1 MSTTDD
7 KLHQKR
13 RAQAS
18 PAFSGKEIEST
29 IDDHVNK
36 FLSLIRRR
44 YLSSETQTKV
54 MDLATKVQYFALDV
68 VMDIATGQ
76 PFEDLMNDK
85 DMYDFLESSASS
97 LPVIAMVAAV
107 PWAGKLLQSRWIAPL
122 VAPTASEYGIGKVIE
137 YVCYPIT
144 LLSHC

>member
-1 MSTTDD
+1 
-7 KLHQKR
+7 
-13 RAQAS
+13 
-18 PAFSGKEIEST
+18 
-29 IDDHVNK
+29 
-36 FLSLIRRR
+36 
-44 YLSSETQTKV
+44 

-137 YVCYPIT
+137 YVCSSLT
-144 LLSHC
+144 LVSHC

>member
-18 PAFSGKEIEST
+18 PAFSGKGIESI
-29 IDDHVNK
+29 IDNQVTK
-36 FLSLIRRR
+36 FLFLIRSK
-44 YLSSETQTKV
+44 YLSSKTQTNV
-54 MDLATKVQYFALDV
+54 MEFATKVQYFALDA

-76 PFEDLMNDK
+76 PLEDLANDK
-85 DMYDFLESSASS
+85 DMYDFLESSANS

-107 PWAGKLLQSRWIAPL
+107 PWAGTLLQSR
-122 VAPTASEYGIGKVIE
+122 
-137 YVCYPIT
+137 
-144 LLSHC
+144 